1 VVFTTAAGPATS
13 VQQLQIPISVS
24 SPATYTVRVQ
34 LTSLLANGNPNVAAP
49 LATADFSRP
58 LTSAT
63 DGWQTFDLSGAGFSL
78 DASTA
83 YAVVV
88 SNPTG
93 PNWDWASCADM
104 ALPTGAGFSNTA
116 FLERPSGSSSNWQ
129 NPPPNNVYNGF
140 FMTTAASGTLAPPP
154 PFVAP
159 SCASGFVAC
168 GTECKRCCSDSDCP
182 SSFTCLPGGSDCEN
196 RSGCDLF
203 ACGQQGR
210 TCTSSGSNCASCIIF
225 LRPCPPGLSCFLGWC
240 T

>member
-116 FLERPSGSSSNWQ
+116 FLERPSGSSSNWCARAR
-129 NPPPNNVYNGF
+129 PPPRTHTHTHTHTPRLRRAWCTCQRTCCNHACAVCVAAGRTRRPTTC
-140 FMTTAASGTLAPPP
+140 TTA
-154 PFVAP
+154 
-159 SCASGFVAC
+159 
-168 GTECKRCCSDSDCP
+168 
-182 SSFTCLPGGSDCEN
+182 SS
-196 RSGCDLF
+196 
-203 ACGQQGR
+203 
-210 TCTSSGSNCASCIIF
+210 
-225 LRPCPPGLSCFLGWC
+225 
-240 T
+240 